1 MKLAE
6 AKIAGVVL
14 AGGNSRRMGANK
26 SLIQWDG
33 KSLLEW
39 QAEKLWA
46 CCDKVYIS
54 SGSDQPLLGAFPCVP
69 DKFGGKGPMDGIASA
84 FHASDAGALLV
95 LAVDLPGV
103 SLRLLQGLCD
113 RFEQTGIT
121 VAARAGEFPQPLCA
135 IYPREALPILEK
147 ALATDNLRMMELL
160 KSLHADSLSLHD
172 FHPPIHEMELFNVNL
187 PEDWRKWQQWKSN
200 ESKG

>member
-1 MKLAE
+1 MKSANG
-6 AKIAGVVL
+6 KIAGVVL
-14 AGGNSRRMGANK
+14 AGGNSRRMGENK
-26 SLIQWDG
+26 SLIQWEG
-33 KSLLEW
+33 KSLLEL

-46 CCDKVYIS
+46 CCESVYFS
-54 SGSDQPLLGAFPCVP
+54 SGSNEPLPVALLCVP

-84 FHASDAGALLV
+84 FHASDASALLV

-103 SLRLLQGLCD
+103 SLRLLRGLCE
-113 RFEQTGIT
+113 RFAQTGIT
-121 VAARAGEFPQPLCA
+121 VAAKVGEFPQPLCA

-147 ALATDNLRMMELL
+147 ALTTDNLRMMELL

-187 PEDWRKWQQWKSN
+187 PEEWRKWQQWKSN